1 MNAISREEFNARIE
15 TIETRMDARLDAV
28 SAKIDG
34 FLSVQ
39 AGRDKTQAER
49 ENTRTERENTQVE
62 REKTQTERDKR
73 YDLIAQEMHELARG
87 AQEAA
92 RQGATV
98 KANVWAATAVQ
109 LLGIVAIV
117 VGSYYA
123 NQANMYVAI
132 QSTLTAIQAGKEFSV
147 PTPFM
152 LPVPTP
158 PQ

>member
-1 MNAISREEFNARIE
+1 MQVMGAISREEFNARIE

-28 SAKIDG
+28 SMKIDG

-39 AGRDKTQAER
+39 
-49 ENTRTERENTQVE
+49 V
-62 REKTQTERDKR
+62 ERDKR
-73 YDLIAQEMHELARG
+73 YDLITQEMRRIADG
-87 AQEAA
+87 AQDAA

-117 VGSYYA
+117 VGAYYA

-132 QSTLTAIQAGKEFSV
+132 QTTFAAVQAGKDAHTPKPSV
-147 PTPFM
+147 LPTP
-152 LPVPTP
+152 LP

>member
-1 MNAISREEFNARIE
+1 MGAISREEFNARIE

-28 SAKIDG
+28 SMKIDG
-34 FLSVQ
+34 YLSVQ
-39 AGRDKTQAER
+39 
-49 ENTRTERENTQVE
+49 V
-62 REKTQTERDKR
+62 ERDKR
-73 YDLIAQEMHELARG
+73 YDLITQEMRRIADG
-87 AQEAA
+87 AQDAA

-117 VGSYYA
+117 VGAYYA

-132 QSTLTAIQAGKEFSV
+132 QTTLAAVQAGKDAHTPKSPEL
-147 PTPFM
+147 PTP
-152 LPVPTP
+152 LP